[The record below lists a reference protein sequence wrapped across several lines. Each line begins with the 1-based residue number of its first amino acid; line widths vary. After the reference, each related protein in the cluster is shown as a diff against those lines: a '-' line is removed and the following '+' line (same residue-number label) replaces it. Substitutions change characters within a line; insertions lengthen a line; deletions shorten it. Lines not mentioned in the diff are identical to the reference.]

1 MYSGLWLDSL
11 VSTAELITQYLL
23 YIHKAS
29 GQRSTS
35 VIHSSSLSMIDIYTS
50 ITLCNVEK

>member
-50 ITLCNVEK
+50 ITLYNVEK